1 LPTVAEPRFS
11 QRLSTSA
18 RGGYDRA
25 IDLLERLVPLARA
38 LWWGVVVFAALAAAA
53 GLAIAGTVLWADAPS
68 TGTTWLLYVL
78 FVVVLL
84 APSAVLVVFAL
95 TLRETLQLPD
105 KLRQLP
111 DVAPQRAGEV
121 ARLVAEAR
129 QRERTISLRTL
140 PQDSWRAGRL
150 LVRLHDD
157 IPWAGVLLRLVRI
170 PFLLLVLAA
179 LVVGLVEILLAPAF
193 IAYAVLITLL

>member
-1 LPTVAEPRFS
+1 
-11 QRLSTSA
+11 
-18 RGGYDRA
+18 
-25 IDLLERLVPLARA
+25 
-38 LWWGVVVFAALAAAA
+38 
-53 GLAIAGTVLWADAPS
+53 VLWADAPG
-68 TGTTWLLYVL
+68 TGATWLLYVI
-78 FVVVLL
+78 FVGVLL
-84 APSAVLVVFAL
+84 APSAVLAVFAL

-150 LVRLHDD
+150 LVRLRDD

-193 IAYAVLITLL
+193 VAYAVLIALL